1 MNLDMVPEVMKTSK
15 DYRYS
20 RVKVF
25 MNAFNLMLFTGLII
39 LASDTQAEENKYKT
53 AKDDDKLHLHKV
65 TENVYAIVGPLGNR
79 SPENLGNNATFGF
92 VITKEGIVVI
102 DPGGTYLGAKK
113 IHYVIKTVSTLPVK
127 YVINTGGQDH
137 RWLGN
142 NYFKQ
147 QGAKVI
153 ASKDAVND
161 QKTRLKDILF
171 RLSNTAGDK
180 AMKGTEE
187 SFADITFD
195 SDYAFTLGETDFEI
209 HHAGGAHSPGDA
221 FVLLPRQE
229 VVFSGDVVYMDRLLS
244 VMSFSSS
251 KNWVSVFEK
260 LASYNPKY
268 IIPGHGNPTNLQQAR
283 KETYGY
289 LTMLRSKVSKFMDDG
304 GVIQD
309 VSKIDQSEYAYLENF
324 DLLKGRNVQQVYQE
338 IEWE

>member
-1 MNLDMVPEVMKTSK
+1 MRTSVSGRNQSTSLLKTFSALLLGLSVAFLSANSQA
-15 DYRYS
+15 DEN
-20 RVKVF
+20 KV
-25 MNAFNLMLFTGLII
+25 
-39 LASDTQAEENKYKT
+39 KYKT
-53 AKDDDKLHLHKV
+53 AKNDDKLSLQKV
-65 TENVYAIVGPLGNR
+65 TENVFAIVGPLGNR

-92 VITKEGIVVI
+92 VVTSDGIVVV

-113 IHYVIKTVSTLPVK
+113 IHEVIKGISTLPVK

-142 NYFKQ
+142 GYFKK
-147 QGAKVI
+147 QGAKII

-161 QKTRLKDILF
+161 QKARLKDTFF

-180 AMKGTEE
+180 AMNGTEE
-187 SFADITFD
+187 TFADITFD
-195 SDYAFTLGETDFEI
+195 TEYKFTLGNTDFEI

-221 FVLLPRQE
+221 FVRLPKE
-229 VVFSGDVVYMDRLLS
+229 NVIFSGDVVYMDRLLS

-268 IIPGHGNPTNLQQAR
+268 IVPGHGNPTNLELAR

-289 LTMLRSKVSKFMDDG
+289 LTMLRGKVSKFMEDG

-309 VSKIDQSEYAYLENF
+309 VSKIDQSDFAYLENF
-324 DLLKGRNVQQVYQE
+324 DLLKGRNVQQIYQE